1 MMNPAID
8 KLYPYP
14 FEKLDALAAGCS
26 PPPELSRI
34 PLSIGEPKHAP
45 PAFILD
51 ALIEHLSSGA
61 ATYPVS
67 RGIDGL
73 REACADWLT
82 RRFGVAVDPASMI
95 LPVNGTREALFAF
108 AQAVVDPAAGEAVL
122 LPNPFYQIYEGAALL
137 ANAEPVYL
145 NLLPEN
151 NFVADLDAVP
161 ESAWK
166 RCSLFYV
173 CSPGNPAGTVLDTG
187 YYARLFELAD
197 QHDFV
202 IASDE
207 CYADVYRGTPPPSIL
222 TACKELGRDRYERC
236 VAFHSLSKRSNIPGL
251 RSGFVAGDPGVMA
264 RFLKYRTYHGCAMAL
279 PTQHASIAAWRDDAH
294 VAENRAL
301 YAQKYERVLPILNEA
316 MAVSAP
322 PASFY
327 LWPHVGDDDE
337 AFVRG
342 LYQQQNV
349 LALPGSYLGRTVDGI
364 NPGSGF
370 VRLSLVAS
378 VEDCVDAAGRIRSF
392 VTG

>member
-1 MMNPAID
+1 MNPAID

-14 FEKLDALAAGCS
+14 FEKLDALAAACN
-26 PPPELSRI
+26 PPAHLARI
-34 PLSIGEPKHAP
+34 PLSIGEPRHAP
-45 PAFILD
+45 PAFVLD
-51 ALIEHLSSGA
+51 ALIATLADGA

-67 RGIDGL
+67 RGLDSL
-73 REACADWLT
+73 RDACAGWLA
-82 RRFGVAVDPASMI
+82 RRFGVTADPATMI

-108 AQAVVDPAAGEAVL
+108 AQAVVDPAGNQAVL

-151 NFVADLDAVP
+151 DFVADLDAVP
-161 ESAWK
+161 ESAWR

-173 CSPGNPAGTVLDTG
+173 CSPGNPAGIVLDTD

-197 QHDFV
+197 RHDFV

-207 CYADVYRGTPPPSIL
+207 CYADIYRDTPPASIL
-222 TACKELGRDRYERC
+222 NACLELGRDRFERC

-251 RSGFVAGDPGVMA
+251 RSGFVAGDPQIMA

-279 PTQHASIAAWRDDAH
+279 PTQRASVAAWQDDAH

-301 YAQKYERVLPILNEA
+301 YNRKYDSVVPILSRA
-316 MAVSAP
+316 LDVTAP

-327 LWPHVGDDDE
+327 LWPNVGMDDE

-342 LYQQQNV
+342 LYQQQHV
-349 LALPGSYLGRTVDGI
+349 LGLPGSYLGRVVGGI
-364 NPGSGF
+364 NPASGF
-370 VRLSLVAS
+370 VRLSLVAG
-378 VEDCVDAAGRIRSF
+378 VDDCIEAAERICRF
-392 VTG
+392 VAG